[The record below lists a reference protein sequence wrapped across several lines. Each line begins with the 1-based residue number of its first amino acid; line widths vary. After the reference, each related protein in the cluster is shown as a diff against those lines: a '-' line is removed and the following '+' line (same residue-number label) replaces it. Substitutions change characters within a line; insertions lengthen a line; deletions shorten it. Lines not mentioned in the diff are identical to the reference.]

1 MLQLWSICDGSN
13 YYRNKTWMRLKIL
26 YGNNLYD
33 GYNGSSYT
41 TSYIVEFQYIPI
53 NQLSSSCLFSNLFAK
68 ESDVVTW

>member
-1 MLQLWSICDGSN
+1 M
-13 YYRNKTWMRLKIL
+13 KLKIL

-53 NQLSSSCLFSNLFAK
+53 GQLSSSCLFSNLFAK
-68 ESDVVTW
+68 ELNVVTRSN